1 MLNLG
6 KIDHIHVRVTDT
18 PTAVE
23 WYQRVLGLTP
33 DPRYRHMQEEP
44 HGVTMVAN
52 PSASV
57 RLALCEDADF
67 SAAVSAVAFVVSGQ
81 EFMEW
86 IDQLAGERV
95 TNREGQTIARDSV
108 YDHHFFCSLAFVDP
122 FGNAFEVVSYDHTWL
137 TGKLKLTGRNNHNGQ
152 NGHAI
157 NGHNGHNILNG
168 HNGHNGHVPTASE

>member
-1 MLNLG
+1 MWPKDEDCMLNLG

-18 PTAVE
+18 TKAIE

-33 DPRYRHMQEEP
+33 DPRYRHMQDEP

-52 PSASV
+52 PSSTV
-57 RLALCEDADF
+57 RLALCEDAE
-67 SAAVSAVAFVVSGQ
+67 SSTAIGAVAFVVSGQ

-108 YDHHFFCSLAFVDP
+108 YDHHFFCSLSFVDP

-137 TGKLKLTGRNNHNGQ
+137 AGKLKLNGRSN
-152 NGHAI
+152 
-157 NGHNGHNILNG
+157 HNGHNPLHGNSGLNG
-168 HNGHNGHVPTASE
+168 HVHNGQ